1 MDAGKGSRNAAAT
14 IRPMPAHHDA
24 VTAASASEQL
34 LVARV
39 AAELAG
45 DVPVVDAG
53 ALLADGTDGE
63 ALVMALREQV
73 QEGAVVVCAGVVER
87 VASFARVVHGLVAL
101 ASERQATIILAL
113 PNDAA
118 ADAPAGGRRSVWTE
132 GAVAELRGLL
142 PSDHV
147 CLHLLALRGTALVPA
162 GDVAE
167 VVVGVHAD
175 ARATAPAGFVLGF
188 GPRAQDLRAGAM
200 AAPADVS
207 VERARERARTAE
219 LEVLR
224 ARVAALDAR
233 PQLTPANGGQR
244 PESAV

>member
-1 MDAGKGSRNAAAT
+1 
-14 IRPMPAHHDA
+14 MPGHHDA
-24 VTAASASEQL
+24 VTAASSLERL
-34 LVARV
+34 LVTRV

-53 ALLADGTDGE
+53 ALLADSADG
-63 ALVMALREQV
+63 AVLVAALREQA
-73 QEGAVVVCAGVVER
+73 QDGAVVVCAGVIER
-87 VASFARVVHGLVAL
+87 LTSFAGVVHELVAL

-118 ADAPAGGRRSVWTE
+118 TDAPAGGRRSVWTE

-147 CLHLLALRGTALVPA
+147 CLHLLALRGAALVPG

-167 VVVGVHAD
+167 VDVSVEAD
-175 ARATAPAGFVLGF
+175 ARCAAPAGFVLAF
-188 GPRAQDLRAGAM
+188 GPRAQRLRSAATIAM
-200 AAPADVS
+200 ADVGL
-207 VERARERARTAE
+207 ERARERARTAE

-233 PQLTPANGGQR
+233 PQLAPANGGQP
-244 PESAV
+244 PESTG